1 MESLIP
7 DFLYTVRDHDR
18 SQACTVLESS
28 IPDSL
33 YAVRNHNR
41 GQLRTFFESS
51 GLYLRHTVWDHDRGQ
66 ACTVLESGIPDFL
79 HAVLYL
85 KGNDAPAGVE
95 SLFIYCFDTPFDHDF
110 PPKRSRPA
118 EGFSLASRL
127 LDLERLAFCDVGG
140 SLSDDGHVRGD
151 VCGLVSFFRHAQ
163 FRFEYVKWF
172 EALVAELS
180 ESLSKD

>member
-7 DFLYTVRDHDR
+7 DFRHAVWNHHRGQTGT
-18 SQACTVLESS
+18 ATESAFS
-28 IPDSL
+28 DFL

-41 GQLRTFFESS
+41 GKLRTFFESS

-79 HAVLYL
+79 HTVLYL
-85 KGNDAPAGVE
+85 KGNDSPAGVE
-95 SLFIYCFDTPFDHDF
+95 SLLIYCFDTPFDHDF

-127 LDLERLAFCDVGG
+127 LDLERLAFRDAGRT
-140 SLSDDGHVRGD
+140 LSDDGHVRVD